1 MWWGLG
7 GEPYA
12 DWRHMWD
19 QTGDKYKK
27 LQREHG
33 ARASEA
39 KKREEKQATSEDDK
53 KSEARQV
60 KGMKMKRHIQT
71 ACFSETWRWRNKA
84 QVKSPLELIQ
94 TRTHSR

>member
-1 MWWGLG
+1 MISSHHLSNVVFTDGWVGCGGGGGWG

-39 KKREEKQATSEDDK
+39 KKGGKNRLHGRMTRNQRPDK
-53 KSEARQV
+53 L
-60 KGMKMKRHIQT
+60 KG
-71 ACFSETWRWRNKA
+71 
-84 QVKSPLELIQ
+84 
-94 TRTHSR
+94 